1 MKLVLDSNVI
11 IAAFATR
18 GLCHSLLELCL
29 YEHTIFLDANLL
41 NEVSNKLRTKIK
53 IPDQLLNEIISFLK
67 SHAQIIS
74 PLPLGESVSRDRDDD
89 KIISLA
95 ISAQSDFI
103 ISGDNDLLVL
113 KRYQSIPILSPRD
126 FWNILQQQR
135 EKFSK

>member
-1 MKLVLDSNVI
+1 
-11 IAAFATR
+11 
-18 GLCHSLLELCL
+18 LLELCL
-29 YEHTIFLDANLL
+29 YDHTIFLDDNLI

-53 IPDQLLNEIISFLK
+53 IPDQLVNEIIPFLK

-74 PLPLGESVSRDRDDD
+74 PLPLGEIVSRDRDDD

-126 FWNILQQQR
+126 FWNILQQHR
-135 EKFSK
+135 EKFGK